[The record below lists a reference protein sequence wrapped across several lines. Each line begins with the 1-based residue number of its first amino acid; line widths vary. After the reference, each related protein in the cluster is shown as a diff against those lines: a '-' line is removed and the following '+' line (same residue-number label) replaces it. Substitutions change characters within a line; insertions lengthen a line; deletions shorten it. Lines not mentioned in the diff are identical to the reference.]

1 MKFTLKWLKEYLDTQ
16 ASACEICDKLDQI
29 GLEIEEIIDNNKDLK
44 DFCCVLVENVE
55 NHPNSDHLHICKVK
69 KADGEVLQIVC
80 GAPNVKSGMKA
91 VLAPV
96 GITMP
101 NSDFKISKSKIR
113 GVESCGMLCSEK
125 ELGLGEDHTG
135 ILELP
140 QDTEL
145 GKSIAEIK
153 GLDDITIDI
162 NITPN
167 RGDCLGVYGIARDL
181 SATGIGILKEFK
193 DYKIDAKIPN
203 PIKVEI
209 QDNNCPEFLC
219 RYIKNV
225 KNCES
230 PDWMKEKLIAIG
242 LNPKSALV
250 DITNYVMFVLN
261 RPMHCYDADNINEN
275 IVVKKSLGG
284 EKFKAL
290 DHNEYILKPGTT
302 LINDSHDN
310 ILGLGGV
317 IGGELSGSSNETKN
331 VLLECAIFEPISI
344 ATTARSLNIN
354 TDAKFRFERGVDALS
369 GELAINYATH
379 LITTICGG
387 EVSEI
392 TKGTPCSDEHFCTSG
407 SANVFK
413 EKTIQFNIE
422 DVELVLGIKIERQDI
437 IDVLSKLGYQV
448 KEETSDLDILTLTV
462 PSWRNDVTIKENVI
476 EDIIRIYGYDN
487 LKEAKIAS
495 EKIG

>member
-16 ASACEICDKLDQI
+16 ASASEICDKLDQI

-55 NHPNSDHLHICKVK
+55 KHPNSDHLHICKVK

-167 RGDCLGVYGIARDL
+167 RGDCLGVYGVARDL
-181 SATGIGILKEFK
+181 SATGIGTLKEFK

-209 QDNNCPEFLC
+209 QYNNCP
-219 RYIKNV
+219 
-225 KNCES
+225 
-230 PDWMKEKLIAIG
+230 
-242 LNPKSALV
+242 
-250 DITNYVMFVLN
+250 
-261 RPMHCYDADNINEN
+261 
-275 IVVKKSLGG
+275 
-284 EKFKAL
+284 
-290 DHNEYILKPGTT
+290 
-302 LINDSHDN
+302 
-310 ILGLGGV
+310 
-317 IGGELSGSSNETKN
+317 
-331 VLLECAIFEPISI
+331 
-344 ATTARSLNIN
+344 
-354 TDAKFRFERGVDALS
+354 
-369 GELAINYATH
+369 
-379 LITTICGG
+379 
-387 EVSEI
+387 
-392 TKGTPCSDEHFCTSG
+392 
-407 SANVFK
+407 
-413 EKTIQFNIE
+413 
-422 DVELVLGIKIERQDI
+422 
-437 IDVLSKLGYQV
+437 
-448 KEETSDLDILTLTV
+448 
-462 PSWRNDVTIKENVI
+462 
-476 EDIIRIYGYDN
+476 
-487 LKEAKIAS
+487 
-495 EKIG
+495 